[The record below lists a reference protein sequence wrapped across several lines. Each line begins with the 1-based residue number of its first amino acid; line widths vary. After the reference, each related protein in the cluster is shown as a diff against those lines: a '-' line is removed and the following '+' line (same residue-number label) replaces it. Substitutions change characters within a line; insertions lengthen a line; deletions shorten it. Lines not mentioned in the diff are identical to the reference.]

1 MVEVAQKTND
11 ATSLEYYA
19 KLEAHIKKP
28 YRNIKKKEAAA
39 IWDIADVGENMCR
52 QMLSDNEKTYLVPK
66 IQSALD
72 SYLDVKSEIENNLR
86 AILPKK
92 FGFGTAQGEN
102 Q

>member
-1 MVEVAQKTND
+1 MEVAQKAND
-11 ATSLEYYA
+11 TTSLEYYS
-19 KLEAHIKKP
+19 KLELHIKKP

-52 QMLSDNEKTYLVPK
+52 QMLEDNQKTYLVPK
-66 IQSALD
+66 IQAALE

-92 FGFGTAQGEN
+92 FGFVPTQGEN
-102 Q
+102 